1 MQPTDR
7 VDAAMLDSG
16 YVSGRPT
23 SHQPRVLI
31 SIELVIV
38 VAEVIV
44 VVVAV
49 VAVVV
54 TTTRTCAAGKS
65 LSAYAGHLENS
76 AGCSS

>member
-7 VDAAMLDSG
+7 VDAAVIDPR
-16 YVSGRPT
+16 YVSGSPT

-31 SIELVIV
+31 SIELVAV
-38 VAEVIV
+38 VGQVIVIV
-44 VVVAV
+44 VVVVAAV
-49 VAVVV
+49 V
-54 TTTRTCAAGKS
+54 TSTRTGTAGKS